1 MDLKPSE
8 STPERVTYALV
19 YVDGG
24 NKTEHK
30 LSHGVVV
37 LGRGSSCDVVLNDD
51 TVSRRHAQLSV
62 TDAGCVLKDLGSR
75 NGTYVNGQQVHEAEL
90 KDGDR
95 LLIGKFPAALRRAAA
110 EGVVV
115 TSDDGATN
123 WGQVIQRPMSPGNF
137 EAPDGMAVD
146 GARLLKLLSD
156 VGRTLVGTQPIGEVL
171 DHVLDLAFEST
182 QANRALLLLY
192 DEATQQLV
200 PRFARHRGIAPG
212 STRISRAILDQV
224 LDQRVSILAMNAQ
237 VDPRLDYSQSIKAL
251 DIRSLMCAPLWHEA
265 EIIGI
270 LYVDNPQSHRFTVA
284 DLDLFTAFSNYAA
297 VAIAQGRLT
306 SRIREETR
314 RRERLERYH
323 SPAVVDRI
331 LSGDTEVDAPFVAQ
345 ERDLTVLFADIVGF
359 TTIAEGRPQEVAV
372 LLNAFFTRM
381 ADAIFQHEGTL
392 DKFIGDSVL
401 AVFGAPLE
409 LPNHALSAVR
419 SAQSMERA
427 LKALN
432 EERPDQ
438 TLQMR
443 IAIHTGVALVGDI
456 GSPKR
461 REYTVLGDVVN
472 TAARIEQSIAGAGQ
486 IVITRATR
494 DRLGG
499 QVATRALGE
508 VQLRGRTERVEV
520 FEIAAE

>member
-1 MDLKPSE
+1 VTKLG
-8 STPERVTYALV
+8 RVTYALV
-19 YVDGG
+19 YADEGTT
-24 NKTEHK
+24 KKHK
-30 LSHGVVV
+30 LSNGVVV
-37 LGRGSSCDVVLNDD
+37 LGRAPSCDVVLNHFS
-51 TVSRRHAQLSV
+51 VSRRHAQLSV
-62 TDAGCVLKDLGSR
+62 TDAGCVVKDLGSR
-75 NGTYVNGQQVHEAEL
+75 NGTYVNGQQVQEAEL
-90 KDGDR
+90 RDGDR
-95 LLIGKFPAALRRAAA
+95 LLIGQFPTALRGGAM

-115 TSDDGATN
+115 TSDDALTN
-123 WGQVIQRPMSPGNF
+123 LGQVIQRPMSPRNF
-137 EAPDGMAVD
+137 EAAGGMALD
-146 GARLLKLLSD
+146 GARLLKLLAD
-156 VGRTLVGTQPIGEVL
+156 VGRTLVGTQPIDEVL
-171 DHVLDLAFEST
+171 NHVLDLAIEST
-182 QANRALLLLY
+182 QAKRALLLLY
-192 DEATQQLV
+192 DEATRQLV
-200 PRFARHRGIAPG
+200 PRFARHRGLATG
-212 STRISRAILDQV
+212 STLISRAILEQV
-224 LDQRVSILAMNAQ
+224 LNQRISILAMNAQ
-237 VDPRLDYSQSIKAL
+237 ADPRLGHSQSIKAL

-270 LYVDNPQSHRFTVA
+270 LYVDNPQSDQFTIA

-297 VAIAQGRLT
+297 VAIAQARLT
-306 SRIREETR
+306 ARVREETR

-331 LSGDTEVDAPFVAQ
+331 LNGATEVDAPFIAQ

-359 TTIAEGRPQEVAV
+359 TAIAEGRPQEVAV

-381 ADAIFQHEGTL
+381 ADAIFEHEGTL

-419 SAQSMERA
+419 SAQSMGRA

-438 TLQMR
+438 ALQMR

-461 REYTVLGDVVN
+461 RDYTVLGDVVN
-472 TAARIEQSIAGAGQ
+472 TAARIEQSIAGPGQ

-499 QVATRALGE
+499 QVKTRSLGE

-520 FEIAAE
+520 FEIAAD